1 MSLVAVASP
10 ASEPERAAMVSLLD
24 ANGIPCLVRG
34 GNFATLLPG
43 LSIGTSSTATLMVPE
58 HMADQARA
66 LLAVFSAPDPP
77 LNDPAD

>member
-1 MSLVAVASP
+1 MTLIAIASP

-43 LSIGTSSTATLMVPE
+43 LGIGTSSTATLMVPE
-58 HMADQARA
+58 HLAAQARE
-66 LLAVFSAPDPP
+66 LLAVFSEPGTP
-77 LNDPAD
+77 LSDPAD